1 MLNIYIAHENG
12 TYFANPIVYK
22 CVYVDGGGGMAAAA
36 GGGSGSTGA
45 AMAPWLCKRTHLQK
59 CKNRST
65 TDIDRTH
72 CLGMNYYVNFLGGI
86 DSNGFHIK

>member
-22 CVYVDGGGGMAAAA
+22 CVYVDGGGG
-36 GGGSGSTGA
+36 GGSGGTGA
-45 AMAPWLCKRTHLQK
+45 VVAPWLCKRTHLQK

-65 TDIDRTH
+65 TDTAPVS
-72 CLGMNYYVNFLGGI
+72 LLYTL
-86 DSNGFHIK
+86 